1 MVDAEAGYVQRD
13 GLLLACEIVDCQ
25 PWFDFADLEVF
36 VSDSEAESL
45 STDPEEVMD
54 SDDSEALTP
63 EEEDT
68 FRFAPRPSVYCTAYG
83 CLVVFPFKFQGE
95 TSLPT
100 LATTWW
106 VLQTHP
112 THVFSRARSAISD
125 HATIF
130 QRKIHSLNFPFWC
143 CNAIAYMTT
152 GPVFEGDVAAR
163 APMSTCFMPHLL

>member
-45 STDPEEVMD
+45 STDPEEVLD

-68 FRFAPRPSVYCTAYG
+68 FRSAPRPHVYCNAS
-83 CLVVFPFKFQGE
+83 V
-95 TSLPT
+95 
-100 LATTWW
+100 
-106 VLQTHP
+106 
-112 THVFSRARSAISD
+112 AIGQ
-125 HATIF
+125 HRLI
-130 QRKIHSLNFPFWC
+130 QW
-143 CNAIAYMTT
+143 
-152 GPVFEGDVAAR
+152 G
-163 APMSTCFMPHLL
+163 